1 MMLMTPPGVYAPQ
14 HDTWLL
20 TEALDRENITEGTVV
35 LDIGTGSG
43 ALAIAAAR
51 SGAGQVTA
59 VDISPLAVATVRL
72 RSRLEGL
79 RIHVMRGDLLTS
91 VADRRFDLIVANPP
105 YVPSPAARRGR
116 AVAWNAGVDG
126 RALLD
131 QICRDAPPLL
141 RPGGALLL
149 VHSALCGVEKTVERL
164 GRAGL
169 RAAVTGRRLIPFGP
183 VLREQA
189 AWLEARGLIEPGGEK
204 EELVVIRAE
213 RAW

>member
-59 VDISPLAVATVRL
+59 VDISPLAVATVWL

-141 RPGGALLL
+141 RPGGVLLL
-149 VHSALCGVEKTVERL
+149 VHSALCGVEETVERL

>member
-20 TEALDRENITEGTVV
+20 TEALNRENITEGTAV

-51 SGAGQVTA
+51 RGAGQVTA
-59 VDISPLAVATVRL
+59 VDVSPLAVVTAWL
-72 RSRLEGL
+72 HSRLEGL
-79 RIHVMRGDLLTS
+79 RIQVMRGDLLTS

-116 AVAWNAGVDG
+116 ALAWNAGVDG
-126 RALLD
+126 RALVD
-131 QICRDAPPLL
+131 QICQDAPPLL
-141 RPGGALLL
+141 HPDGVLLM
-149 VHSALCGVEKTVERL
+149 VHSALCGIEETVERL

-169 RAAVTGRRLIPFGP
+169 RRVAVTDRRLIPFGP

-189 AWLEARGLIEPGGEK
+189 AWLEARGLIEPGEEK

-213 RAW
+213 RA

>member
-1 MMLMTPPGVYAPQ
+1 MMLMPPPGVYAPQ

-20 TEALDRENITEGTVV
+20 TEALHRENITEDTAV

-59 VDISPLAVATVRL
+59 VDISPLAVATAWL

-131 QICRDAPPLL
+131 QICRDAPPLM
-141 RPGGALLL
+141 RPGGVLLL
-149 VHSALCGVEKTVERL
+149 VHSALCGVGETVERL

-169 RAAVTGRRLIPFGP
+169 RAAVTDRRLIPFGP

-189 AWLEARGLIEPGGEK
+189 AWLEARGLVEPGREK